1 MLLSTRKIDHLYK
14 FLIPACKLNIEK
26 HKKKKIKIEFFK
38 INNSI
43 DFNYLIFFFSNFFNL
58 KMFKKNK
65 CYITYEGINIGKH
78 VVSESLKNFKSYESN
93 LYYYLQ
99 ILKNFLKAGII
110 LKNCKYYNKKFILD
124 AVYIDHCTYL
134 NGIIFTFFAQK
145 KIPIYHNN
153 YPFSIFKIDFKK
165 TKNSKLFRYEN
176 VIKYHQKKNLVN
188 KDIKKCKKILDKIT
202 YKKNYLAWMKKIKF
216 VNLENHDFSKYEY
229 VVYAH
234 SFTDGQLGYGN
245 DDFENVYEWL
255 DFTLETLG
263 RLNKKVLIKAHP
275 NFYEKSYGILSY
287 WDKKIF
293 KKIIDKYRTNK
304 KFWFMNKP
312 IFNYDLLKKLD
323 KNCILITH
331 HGTALLEGSYLGFKT
346 ISSISTFYGNK
357 YKHSIM
363 WKNKREYSKVLSLN
377 IAKLPKTNI
386 KDLYCL
392 IRNLYFDK
400 YSYYSNNFWEKII
413 SKTIKIS
420 PEKFTSSVTIFNL
433 MNENER
439 KKRINYFNL
448 KIKGK
453 EQSIINNMSKNIT
466 EIDFKKGK
474 YKYSI

>member
-1 MLLSTRKIDHLYK
+1 MINTKYK
-14 FLIPACKLNIEK
+14 
-26 HKKKKIKIEFFK
+26 
-38 INNSI
+38 
-43 DFNYLIFFFSNFFNL
+43 
-58 KMFKKNK
+58 
-65 CYITYEGINIGKH
+65 
-78 VVSESLKNFKSYESN
+78 
-93 LYYYLQ
+93 
-99 ILKNFLKAGII
+99 
-110 LKNCKYYNKKFILD
+110 NKKF
-124 AVYIDHCTYL
+124 
-134 NGIIFTFFAQK
+134 
-145 KIPIYHNN
+145 
-153 YPFSIFKIDFKK
+153 
-165 TKNSKLFRYEN
+165 EN
-176 VIKYHQKKNLVN
+176 FGQF
-188 KDIKKCKKILDKIT
+188 D
-202 YKKNYLAWMKKIKF
+202 
-216 VNLENHDFSKYEY
+216 Y
-229 VVYAH
+229 VVYSH
-234 SFTDGQLGYGN
+234 SFTDAQLIWGYDGFVN
-245 DDFENVYEWL
+245 AYEWL
-255 DFTLETLG
+255 DFTIKNLVN
-263 RLNKKVLIKAHP
+263 RNKNVLVKAHP

-439 KKRINYFNL
+439 KKRINYFNI